1 MLTVNLT
8 INGINAKVK
17 IHVVPIKYQA
27 IPLIMRHLY
36 TEQEHIEIMVGYTD
50 RAEMN
55 ITLMDSMPV
64 HCQPY
69 RVSHYE
75 WQQQD
80 IIQQLMEANII
91 GEIDSPFSSSMILR

>member
-1 MLTVNLT
+1 
-8 INGINAKVK
+8 
-17 IHVVPIKYQA
+17 
-27 IPLIMRHLY
+27 
-36 TEQEHIEIMVGYTD
+36 
-50 RAEMN
+50 MN

-91 GEIDSPFSSSMILR
+91 GEIDSPFSSSMILRSRKRQTTYECAYRVINRKTVKLQYHMSRVQD